1 MLENAEK
8 LYKMLENSR
17 HMLANAGKHQ
27 KTQENV
33 ITCQKMLIKC
43 SKISGN
49 VRKYNFVEKIK

>member
-17 HMLANAGKHQ
+17 NMLANAGKHQ

-33 ITCQKMLIKC
+33 RKCYNMLENAYKM
-43 SKISGN
+43 
-49 VRKYNFVEKIK
+49 F